1 MGSEM
6 CIRDRYIGYS
16 YLETHARQ
24 YNVETRD
31 GVLGVT
37 AGGGVHWDTFSFT
50 LAIQSS
56 TSPLRSRDESA
67 SFGNMSF
74 MWKI

>member
-1 MGSEM
+1 
-6 CIRDRYIGYS
+6 
-16 YLETHARQ
+16 
-24 YNVETRD
+24 
-31 GVLGVT
+31 VLGVT